1 MQYRQPRTSK
11 VQSTLPIWPYKVAIS
26 NVRHLSTWTCNV
38 GLSLFFLSKLTDRRE
53 EYIRFEDVLKKKWG
67 GDEFVAVET
76 ARVNGIEGAI
86 FCDVTRGQSI
96 LVE

>member
-1 MQYRQPRTSK
+1 MHYRQPRTSK

-26 NVRHLSTWTCNV
+26 NVRHLSTWTGNV

-53 EYIRFEDVLKKKWG
+53 DVLKKKGG

>member
-1 MQYRQPRTSK
+1 M
-11 VQSTLPIWPYKVAIS
+11 
-26 NVRHLSTWTCNV
+26 
-38 GLSLFFLSKLTDRRE
+38 G
-53 EYIRFEDVLKKKWG
+53 G